1 MRHGNKINHLGR
13 KYGHRAAL
21 LKNLSSALFL
31 HKRIETTVAKAK
43 ELRGYVEPLI
53 TKSKDNTTHSRR
65 DVFSYLQDKFATKEL
80 FDVIAPKVGNRPGGY
95 TRIVRLGQRLGD
107 AAEMAIIELVDFNET
122 YTTKTTKSAEPKKKT
137 RRSGGAKKAETAQVV
152 EEKAADVEELNAEV
166 TDTVEDTKHEE
177 TPANETPK
185 EEKTEE

>member
-21 LKNLSSALFL
+21 LKNLSSALFM
-31 HKRIETTVAKAK
+31 HKRIETTTAKAK

-95 TRIVRLGQRLGD
+95 TRIVRLGQRQGD
-107 AAEMAIIELVDFNET
+107 AAEIAIIELVDFNET
-122 YTTKTTKSAEPKKKT
+122 YKPKSAVAAEPKKKT
-137 RRSGGAKKAETAQVV
+137 RRAGAKKVETVKEV
-152 EEKAADVEELNAEV
+152 IEEKAAEVEEV
-166 TDTVEDTKHEE
+166 KDTVEDVTS
-177 TPANETPK
+177 T

>member
-21 LKNLSSALFL
+21 LKNLSSALFM

-53 TKSKDNTTHSRR
+53 TKAKTNTTHSRR
-65 DVFSYLQDKFATKEL
+65 DVFSYLQDKFATQEL
-80 FDVIAPKVGNRPGGY
+80 FDVIAEKVGDRPGGY
-95 TRIVRLGQRLGD
+95 TRIVRLGTRLGD
-107 AAEMAIIELVDFNET
+107 AAEMAMIELVDFNET
-122 YTTKTTKSAEPKKKT
+122 YQPKKAKSDEPKKKT
-137 RRSGGAKKAETAQVV
+137 RRSAGAAKKKVEEAAVV
-152 EEKAADVEELNAEV
+152 EDVKAEEAPV
-166 TDTVEDTKHEE
+166 VEE
-177 TPANETPK
+177 TPAVDSPAEESPS

>member
-21 LKNLSSALFL
+21 LKNLSAALFM

-43 ELRGYVEPLI
+43 ELRGYAEPLI
-53 TKSKDNTTHSRR
+53 TKAKDNTTHSRR
-65 DVFSYLQDKFATKEL
+65 DVFSYLQDKFAAKEL

-95 TRIVRLGQRLGD
+95 TRIVRLGQRQGD
-107 AAEMAIIELVDFNET
+107 AAEMAIIELVDFNEV
-122 YTTKTTKSAEPKKKT
+122 YKPKAGAAEEPKKKT
-137 RRSGGAKKAETAQVV
+137 RRAGGAKKKAEEAAVV
-152 EEKAADVEELNAEV
+152 EETTATAAEPEV
-166 TDTVEDTKHEE
+166 TPT
-177 TPANETPK
+177 

>member
-21 LKNLSSALFL
+21 LKNLSSALFM

-43 ELRGYVEPLI
+43 ELRGYVEPLV

-65 DVFSYLQDKFATKEL
+65 EVFSYLQDKEATKEL

-95 TRIVRLGQRLGD
+95 TRIVRLGARQGD
-107 AAEMAIIELVDFNET
+107 AAEMAIIELVDFNEV
-122 YTTKTTKSAEPKKKT
+122 YKPKAEKAAEPKKKT
-137 RRSGGAKKAETAQVV
+137 RRAGAKKAETAAVV
-152 EEKAADVEELNAEV
+152 EEPKAEEV
-166 TDTVEDTKHEE
+166 TPTT
-177 TPANETPK
+177 A